1 MSLKKDSFNSIDKKY
16 MKLAINLARNQEGFT
31 GNNPPV
37 GCIIVKNNQIVSY
50 GVTSYN
56 GRPHAETIALNKN
69 KKKKYWIYCL
79 FIIGTLFAL
88 WQNTAMHKSSN

>member
-1 MSLKKDSFNSIDKKY
+1 
-16 MKLAINLARNQEGFT
+16 MKLALNLARNQDGFT

-69 KKKKYWIYCL
+69 KKKILDLL
-79 FIIGTLFAL
+79 FIYHWNPVRIMAKHRHAQKL
-88 WQNTAMHKSSN
+88 